1 MNSERF
7 TISAEVPTPASK
19 EMMMGPMMQPLL
31 EDRFKLKIHIE
42 SRDVP
47 AYDLVLAKGGPKL
60 PQTDTSFCSRIA
72 PNHGG
77 QGTGPPNAPNCTMQ
91 MRDLSMEN
99 LALLLR
105 PMLGP
110 TMNRPIVDKTGIKG
124 RFDIQM
130 VWALD
135 PNEFAGRQQQPDLPP
150 LPVALKEQLGLELV
164 PSKGSQQ
171 TIVIDHIEEPTPN

>member
-1 MNSERF
+1 
-7 TISAEVPTPASK
+7 
-19 EMMMGPMMQPLL
+19 
-31 EDRFKLKIHIE
+31 
-42 SRDVP
+42 
-47 AYDLVLAKGGPKL
+47 
-60 PQTDTSFCSRIA
+60 
-72 PNHGG
+72 
-77 QGTGPPNAPNCTMQ
+77 
-91 MRDLSMEN
+91 MEN